1 WGGSGGPGRPP
12 CCPGGRRPDPER
24 RSDRRGAVD
33 PEPPVAGAAWT
44 VGAVVWCRGSG
55 GIGMFYTFD
64 GYELD
69 LDQFELRRDGER
81 VAVEPQVFDVL
92 AHLVEHR
99 TRVVPKVE
107 LLESV

>member
-1 WGGSGGPGRPP
+1 M
-12 CCPGGRRPDPER
+12 
-24 RSDRRGAVD
+24 
-33 PEPPVAGAAWT
+33 
-44 VGAVVWCRGSG
+44 
-55 GIGMFYTFD
+55 IYTFD

-99 TRVVPKVE
+99 TRVVSKIE
-107 LLESV
+107 LLESVWRTTFVTESALTSRLKGARQAVGDDGRSQRIIRTVLTY